1 MPPSSSKKYEVKV
14 SMAKDKKDKKDSSW
28 LSWDDIRYGA
38 HAVGAGLKAAA
49 PGLAVFGTATAQPEF
64 LAGSAAAAGAG
75 AFLSSLERGGQVV
88 RTQTARLH
96 RGEIVVRPRDA
107 PRVGNYM
114 RTAGMKLANIK

>member
-1 MPPSSSKKYEVKV
+1 
-14 SMAKDKKDKKDSSW
+14 MAKKDKKDSESW
-28 LSWDDIRYGA
+28 FSWESVRHGA

-49 PGLAVFGTATAQPEF
+49 PGLAVFGTAAGQPEF

-75 AFLSSLERGGQVV
+75 AFLSSLEKGGKIM
-88 RTQTARLH
+88 RTQNARLH

-114 RTAGMKLANIK
+114 MASGMKLSNIK